1 MVVSENVQDGV
12 RLSNLTSFN
21 LYNTLE
27 CGQAFRWNRD
37 IDGWYIG
44 VVGNELIRL
53 RQVDSSVFVSTP
65 VSHKGI
71 QSVVKYFRLDTDHD
85 AMEKEI
91 SCIDEHVARA
101 VEFGKGLRIVRQPL
115 WECIVSFIIS
125 ARNAVPLI
133 KRSVELLCERFG
145 SKLCNQGYT
154 FYTFPKPEVLADADL
169 DDIRACRVAYRAKY
183 IKRTAELVASSEASL
198 DALPHLSTPLA
209 REQLMRLPGVGR
221 KVADCV
227 LLFALNRFEVFPVDV
242 WIQRIM
248 QYFYF
253 DGKPTKLKD
262 ILEYAEENFREHAG
276 YVQEYQ
282 YFYSRFDEK
291 LKKTLQ
297 SL

>member
-1 MVVSENVQDGV
+1 VFENVEDGV
-12 RLSNLTSFN
+12 RLSNLTSFS

-27 CGQAFRWNRD
+27 CGQAFRWNRGT
-37 IDGWYIG
+37 DGWYIG

-53 RQVDSSVFVSTP
+53 KQVNSSVLVSTP
-65 VSHKGI
+65 VSHKSV
-71 QSVVKYFRLDTDHD
+71 QSVVEYFRLDTDHD
-85 AMEKEI
+85 AMEREI

-133 KRSVELLCERFG
+133 KRSVELLCKRFG
-145 SKLCNQGYT
+145 SKFCNQGCT
-154 FYTFPKPEVLADADL
+154 FYAFPKPEVLADADV
-169 DDIRACRVAYRAKY
+169 DDIRACKVAYRANY
-183 IKRTAELVASSEASL
+183 IKRTAELVASSEVSL

-253 DGKPTKLKD
+253 DGEPTKLKD
-262 ILEYAEENFREHAG
+262 ILEYAEQNFRENAG

-282 YFYSRFDEK
+282 YFYSRFDER

>member
-1 MVVSENVQDGV
+1 MVVFENVEDGV

-27 CGQAFRWNRD
+27 CGQAFRWSRD
-37 IDGWYIG
+37 TDGWYIG

-53 RQVDSSVFVSTP
+53 RQVDGSVLVSTP
-65 VSHKGI
+65 VSHMGV
-71 QSVVKYFRLDTDHD
+71 QSVVEYFRLDTDHD

-133 KRSVELLCERFG
+133 KRSVEMLCKRFG
-145 SKLCNQGYT
+145 SELCEQGHV
-154 FYTFPKPEVLADADL
+154 FHTFPSPEMLAEADL
-169 DDIRACRVAYRAKY
+169 DDIRACKVAYRAEY
-183 IKRTAELVASSEASL
+183 IKRTAELVASSEVSL
-198 DALPHLSTPLA
+198 DALPHLGTPLA

-227 LLFALNRFEVFPVDV
+227 LLFALNRFGVFPVDV

-253 DGKPTKLKD
+253 DGKHTKLKD
-262 ILEYAEENFREHAG
+262 ILAYAEANFREHAG

-282 YFYSRFDEK
+282 YFYSRFDAK
-291 LKKTLQ
+291 LKETLQ